1 MGRGRTTTGALRLS
15 LPCLSPLAATGGV
28 VPSLPGEAA
37 RLLAES
43 GAPDKRGTKFRR

>member
-1 MGRGRTTTGALRLS
+1 MGRGRTTTGAIRL
-15 LPCLSPLAATGGV
+15 LIPRYPR
-28 VPSLPGEAA
+28 LPGYPSMRLPGGAV